1 MAITRS
7 FDKIWL
13 VGHPIERILGCK
25 LLSNRK
31 VLQNYAYHHNTMGQ
45 TLKDSARFVCL
56 ELMPLW
62 MKARIPTRAE
72 FHIISKILKLNAGLL
87 KLRKNR
93 TRSTDRD
100 CHNQLLFSNKLDLL
114 FYIAHADAESIIRI
128 DEDREF
134 PKKQRADRSG
144 YIGSVDIV
152 LAKREMKS
160 IQRKTKLDHRQA
172 ASVSANPQRR
182 TRKTIS
188 KV

>member
-1 MAITRS
+1 MR
-7 FDKIWL
+7 
-13 VGHPIERILGCK
+13 
-25 LLSNRK
+25 
-31 VLQNYAYHHNTMGQ
+31 Q

-56 ELMPLW
+56 ELMPFW

-93 TRSTDRD
+93 TWSTARD
-100 CHNQLLFSNKLDLL
+100 CYNQLLFSNKFDLL
-114 FYIAHADAESIIRI
+114 FDIAHADAECIIRI

-134 PKKQRADRSG
+134 PKKQRADRLG
-144 YIGSVDIV
+144 YIRSVGIV
-152 LAKREMKS
+152 LVKREMKS

-172 ASVSANPQRR
+172 ASVSANPHCR
-182 TRKTIS
+182 TRKVIS